1 MTREHG
7 RSRTLIIAGV
17 FAAALCALIVT
28 FAFFERPRY
37 ALEMLYERHR
47 IERALD
53 AYFAAEMRGDLGA
66 VYRSLA
72 PSSDYRRTHTYEEF
86 LKDMKSNPVK
96 IDRYEVVDIYGLR
109 PNHDPKT
116 YPNVERFAQVEVDV
130 FITFEDSQSSSECNF
145 CFTFLKEGGAWFKG

>member
-72 PSSDYRRTHTYEEF
+72 PSSDYRRTHTYDCLLYTSDAADDLLCVDF
-86 LKDMKSNPVK
+86 GGRRLLKKKNK
-96 IDRYEVVDIYGLR
+96 K
-109 PNHDPKT
+109 KT
-116 YPNVERFAQVEVDV
+116 QH
-130 FITFEDSQSSSECNF
+130 TSC
-145 CFTFLKEGGAWFKG
+145 